1 MRRSDTSTCRRRGS
15 LARMKKTCPF
25 PTGPILAIHG
35 YPVGCRHDLDMNQ
48 LPTET
53 GVVESWPCET
63 PHR

>member
-25 PTGPILAIHG
+25 PTGPILAIQ
-35 YPVGCRHDLDMNQ
+35 CRHDLDMNQ

-53 GVVESWPCET
+53 GVVECSWPCET